1 MQTMPAGDPAK
12 EKVELIRGHARDVP
26 GRVNRAGSPDADGW
40 PDRPFLEVGL
50 IAHESG
56 GPRAMKTEQSPKP
69 SRELAE
75 RLDAADPLR
84 HFRARFFCPP
94 GQIYLDGNS
103 LGLLSRDAER
113 TLLAVLEKWKTGG
126 IGGWLEG
133 DSPWFTMAEALAAR
147 VAKLVGAEADEV
159 AIANSMTINLHQLLA
174 TLYKPAAIRTKVLI
188 DAHSFPTDRYALRS
202 HLRLR
207 GLDPDEHIVIAPAG
221 DSRFLDEAEIE
232 KALTNPELQ
241 MALFPSVVYTTGQ
254 LLDLERLCRAARTN
268 GVIIG
273 LDMSHSVGVMP
284 HALDEWGA
292 DFAGWG
298 HYKWLNAGP
307 GSVAGLYLNRR
318 HFNET
323 GVVDAGLA
331 GWWSVHKESMFEMS
345 DEFFPGMGASALQ
358 IGTPAVL
365 SMAPIDGA
373 LLSVEEAG
381 LGAIR
386 EKSIAMTE
394 FIINAA
400 DAELTDLG
408 FRVGTPRG
416 PARRGGHVSL
426 QHDAAQPIA
435 LALRA
440 RGVIP
445 DFRKPDVIRFAPSP
459 LYNTFTEIWE
469 AVATLKEIAATR
481 AYEEF
486 EATRS
491 LVT

>member
-1 MQTMPAGDPAK
+1 MTK
-12 EKVELIRGHARDVP
+12 ETGQRQA
-26 GRVNRAGSPDADGW
+26 
-40 PDRPFLEVGL
+40 
-50 IAHESG
+50 
-56 GPRAMKTEQSPKP
+56 
-69 SRELAE
+69 SREAAE
-75 RLDAADPLR
+75 ELDAEDALAK
-84 HFRARFFCPP
+84 FRRRFFVPD

-133 DSPWFTMAEALAAR
+133 DSPWFTMAESLSAR

-174 TLYKPAAIRTKVLI
+174 TLYKPRAKRTKVLI

-207 GLDPDEHIVIAPAG
+207 GLDPDEHLVIVPAG
-221 DSRFLDEAEIE
+221 ESRFLDEAQIE
-232 KALTNPELQ
+232 KALCNPELQ

-254 LLDLERLCRAARTN
+254 LLDLKRLCRAAQDN

-273 LDMSHSVGVMP
+273 IDMSHTVGVMP
-284 HALDEWGA
+284 HALDDWGA

-307 GSVAGLYLNRR
+307 GAVAGLYLNRR
-318 HFNET
+318 HFNDT

-373 LLSVEEAG
+373 LLPIEEAG
-381 LGAIR
+381 LERIR
-386 EKSIAMTE
+386 AKSVAMTD
-394 FIINAA
+394 FIIRAA
-400 DAELTDLG
+400 DTELAELG
-408 FRVGTPRG
+408 FRIGTPRE
-416 PARRGGHVSL
+416 AERRGGHLSL
-426 QHDAAQPIA
+426 QHENAQAIA

-440 RGVIP
+440 HGVIP
-445 DFRKPDVIRFAPSP
+445 DFRKPDVVRLAPSP
-459 LYNTFTEIWE
+459 LYNTFTECWD
-469 AVATLKEIAATR
+469 AVQTLKEIAATR
-481 AYEEF
+481 SYEEF
-486 EATRS
+486 AAAVA

>member
-1 MQTMPAGDPAK
+1 MHLQPSLK
-12 EKVELIRGHARDVP
+12 L
-26 GRVNRAGSPDADGW
+26 
-40 PDRPFLEVGL
+40 
-50 IAHESG
+50 AHQLDDSD
-56 GPRAMKTEQSPKP
+56 S
-69 SRELAE
+69 LAE
-75 RLDAADPLR
+75 
-84 HFRARFFCPP
+84 FRERFYRPE

-113 TLLAVLEKWKTGG
+113 TLLSVLEKWKTGG

-133 DSPWFTMAEALAAR
+133 DSPWFTMAEELAAR
-147 VAKLVGAEADEV
+147 VAKLVGAETEEV

-174 TLYKPAAIRTKVLI
+174 TLYRPQAKRTKVLI

-202 HLRLR
+202 HLHLR
-207 GLDPDEHIVIAPAG
+207 GLDPDKHIVIVPAG
-221 DSRFLDEAEIE
+221 ESRFLDEAEIE
-232 KALTNPELQ
+232 KALRNPELQ

-254 LLDLERLCRAARTN
+254 LLDLERVCRAARAN

-273 LDMSHSVGVMP
+273 IDMSHSVGVIP
-284 HALDEWGA
+284 HALDNWGA

-318 HFNET
+318 HFNEA

-345 DEFFPGMGASALQ
+345 DEFFPGLGASALQ

-373 LLSVEEAG
+373 LLSIEEAG
-381 LGAIR
+381 LERIR

-394 FIINAA
+394 FIIRAA
-400 DAELTDLG
+400 DAELDDLG
-408 FRVGTPRG
+408 FRIGTPRE
-416 PARRGGHVSL
+416 PERRGGHVSL
-426 QHDAAQPIA
+426 QHEEAQPIS

-459 LYNTFTEIWE
+459 LYNTFAEIWD
-469 AVATLKEIAATR
+469 AVQILKEIAQ
-481 AYEEF
+481 
-486 EATRS
+486 TRS
-491 LVT
+491 YREYKSVSALVT

>member
-1 MQTMPAGDPAK
+1 MHSQ
-12 EKVELIRGHARDVP
+12 
-26 GRVNRAGSPDADGW
+26 
-40 PDRPFLEVGL
+40 
-50 IAHESG
+50 
-56 GPRAMKTEQSPKP
+56 KP
-69 SRELAE
+69 SFALAQELDE
-75 RLDAADPLR
+75 ADSLG
-84 HFRARFFCPP
+84 HFRERFYAPE
-94 GQIYLDGNS
+94 GRIYLDGNS

-113 TLLAVLEKWKTGG
+113 TLLGVLEQWKTGG
-126 IGGWLEG
+126 IAGWLGG
-133 DSPWFTMAEALAAR
+133 DTPWFTMAEALAER
-147 VAKLVGAEADEV
+147 VAKLIGAASDEV

-174 TLYKPAAIRTKVLI
+174 TLYRPAAPVVAPLWGARVGMPKAGGDLAAESTPERLTEALLQGGSPRTKVLI

-207 GLDPDEHIVIAPAG
+207 GLDPDEHIVIVPAG
-221 DSRFLDEAEIE
+221 VSRFLDEDKIVD
-232 KALTNPELQ
+232 ALRNPELQ

-254 LLDLERLCRAARTN
+254 LLNLERICRAAREN
-268 GVIIG
+268 GVIVG
-273 LDMSHSVGVMP
+273 LDLSHSVGILP
-284 HALDEWGA
+284 HALDDWGA

-318 HFNET
+318 HFAPN
-323 GVVDAGLA
+323 GMVDAGLA

-373 LLSVEEAG
+373 LQSVEEAG
-381 LGAIR
+381 IERIR

-394 FIINAA
+394 FIIETA
-400 DAELTDLG
+400 DAELADLG
-408 FRVGTPRG
+408 FRIGTPREA
-416 PARRGGHVSL
+416 ARRGGHISL
-426 QHDAAQPIA
+426 QHSEAQPLS

-440 RGVIP
+440 RGVVP

-459 LYNTFTEIWE
+459 LYNTFTELWE
-469 AVATLKEIAATR
+469 ALQILKEITSTR
-481 AYEEF
+481 AHEEF
-486 EATRS
+486 ETTRA

>member
-1 MQTMPAGDPAK
+1 MLSKTPSLAVAQQLD
-12 EKVELIRGHARDVP
+12 D
-26 GRVNRAGSPDADGW
+26 SDA
-40 PDRPFLEVGL
+40 
-50 IAHESG
+50 
-56 GPRAMKTEQSPKP
+56 
-69 SRELAE
+69 LA
-75 RLDAADPLR
+75 A
-84 HFRARFFCPP
+84 FRARFFCPE
-94 GQIYLDGNS
+94 GRIYLDGNS

-113 TLLAVLEKWKTGG
+113 SLLSVLDQWKTGG
-126 IGGWLEG
+126 IAGWLDG
-133 DSPWFTMAEALAAR
+133 DSPWFTMAEALAER
-147 VAKLVGAEADEV
+147 VAKLVGAAGDEI
-159 AIANSMTINLHQLLA
+159 AIANSMTINLHQLLS
-174 TLYKPAAIRTKVLI
+174 TLYRPNAKRTKVLI

-202 HLRLR
+202 HLKLR
-207 GLDPDEHIVIAPAG
+207 GLDPDENIVIVPAG
-221 DSRFLDEAEIE
+221 DSRFLDEARIE
-232 KALTNPELQ
+232 EALQNPELQ

-254 LLDLERLCRAARTN
+254 LLDLERICRAAQAN

-273 LDMSHSVGVMP
+273 LDLSHSVGILP

-292 DFAGWG
+292 DFGGWG

-381 LGAIR
+381 IVRIR

-394 FIINAA
+394 FIIAAA
-400 DAELTDLG
+400 DTELADLG
-408 FRVGTPRG
+408 FTVGTPRDA
-416 PARRGGHVSL
+416 ARRGGHISL
-426 QHDAAQPIA
+426 CHPEAQSISM
-435 LALRA
+435 ALRA

-459 LYNTFTEIWE
+459 LYNTFGELWE
-469 AVATLKEIAATR
+469 AIQILREITATR
-481 AYEEF
+481 SYEEF
-486 EATRS
+486 AATRS

>member
-1 MQTMPAGDPAK
+1 MRLDP
-12 EKVELIRGHARDVP
+12 LP
-26 GRVNRAGSPDADGW
+26 
-40 PDRPFLEVGL
+40 
-50 IAHESG
+50 
-56 GPRAMKTEQSPKP
+56 QP
-69 SRELAE
+69 SRHLAQ
-75 RLDAADPLR
+75 RLDEADALAR
-84 HFRARFFCPP
+84 FRARFFTPE
-94 GQIYLDGNS
+94 GKIYLDGNS
-103 LGLLSRDAER
+103 LGLLSRDAQR

-133 DSPWFTMAEALAAR
+133 DTPWFTLAEMLAAR

-174 TLYKPAAIRTKVLI
+174 TLYQPHDERTKVLI

-207 GLDPDEHIVIAPAG
+207 GLDPDEHIVIVPAG
-221 DSRFLDEAEIE
+221 DSRFLEEAAIE
-232 KALTNPELQ
+232 DALAHPKLQ

-254 LLDLERLCRAARTN
+254 LLDLERLCRAARAH

-273 LDMSHSVGVMP
+273 IDMSHSVGVMP
-284 HALDEWGA
+284 HALDAWGA

-307 GSVAGLYLNRR
+307 GAVAGLYLNRR
-318 HFNET
+318 HFAGN
-323 GVVDAGLA
+323 GMVDAGLA

-373 LLSVEEAG
+373 LLPLEEAG
-381 LGAIR
+381 VETIR
-386 EKSIAMTE
+386 AKSVAMTE
-394 FIINAA
+394 FIIKTA
-400 DAELTDLG
+400 DAELAELG
-408 FRVGTPRG
+408 FEVGTPREA
-416 PARRGGHVSL
+416 ARRGGHVSL
-426 QHDAAQPIA
+426 RHEDAQPIS

-440 RGVIP
+440 RGVVP
-445 DFRKPDVIRFAPSP
+445 DFRKPDVLRFAPSP
-459 LYNTFTEIWE
+459 LYNTFTECWDALQI
-469 AVATLKEIAATR
+469 LKEIAAETSFHSFR
-481 AYEEF
+481 ATP
-486 EATRS
+486 A

>member
-1 MQTMPAGDPAK
+1 MEASTRNLLTSMTP
-12 EKVELIRGHARDVP
+12 
-26 GRVNRAGSPDADGW
+26 S
-40 PDRPFLEVGL
+40 
-50 IAHESG
+50 
-56 GPRAMKTEQSPKP
+56 P
-69 SRELAE
+69 SRAAAE
-75 RLDAADPLR
+75 ALDAADPLAK
-84 HFRARFFCPP
+84 FRARFFVPKNR
-94 GQIYLDGNS
+94 IYLDGNS
-103 LGLLSRDAER
+103 LGLLSIDAER

-147 VAKLVGAEADEV
+147 VAKLVGAEADEI
-159 AIANSMTINLHQLLA
+159 AIANSMTINLHQLLC
-174 TLYKPAAIRTKVLI
+174 TLYQPAAKRTKVLI

-207 GLDPDEHIVIAPAG
+207 GLDPDEHIGIVPAG
-221 DSRFLDEAEIE
+221 DSRFLDEAAME

-254 LLDLERLCRAARTN
+254 LLDLERLCRVAREN
-268 GVIIG
+268 DVVIG
-273 LDMSHSVGVMP
+273 LDMSHTVGVMP

-318 HFNET
+318 HFNAS

-373 LLSVEEAG
+373 LRPVEEAG
-381 LGAIR
+381 VERIR
-386 EKSIAMTE
+386 AKSIAMTE
-394 FIINAA
+394 FIISAA
-400 DAELTDLG
+400 DAELATLG
-408 FRVGTPRG
+408 FEIGTPRESH
-416 PARRGGHVSL
+416 RRGGHVSV
-426 QHDAAQPIA
+426 QHPDAQPMC

-445 DFRKPDVIRFAPSP
+445 DFRKPDVIRLAPSP
-459 LYNTFTEIWE
+459 LYNTFAECWDAI
-469 AVATLKEIAATR
+469 AALKEIASTSAYAEFAATP
-481 AYEEF
+481 
-486 EATRS
+486 T

>member
-1 MQTMPAGDPAK
+1 M
-12 EKVELIRGHARDVP
+12 
-26 GRVNRAGSPDADGW
+26 NRSPT
-40 PDRPFLEVGL
+40 REV
-50 IAHESG
+50 A
-56 GPRAMKTEQSPKP
+56 AQ
-69 SRELAE
+69 
-75 RLDAADPLR
+75 LDASDPLAD
-84 HFRARFFCPP
+84 FRDRFYIPE

-103 LGLLSRDAER
+103 LGLLCRDAEA
-113 TLLAVLEKWKTGG
+113 TLLAVLQKWKTGG

-133 DSPWFTMAEALAAR
+133 DSPWFTMAESLSAR

-159 AIANSMTINLHQLLA
+159 AIANSMTINLHQLLS
-174 TLYKPAAIRTKVLI
+174 TLYKPETKRRKVLI

-207 GLDPDEHIVIAPAG
+207 GLDPDENIVIAPAG

-232 KALTNPELQ
+232 KALKDPTLQ

-254 LLDLERLCRAARTN
+254 LLDLERLCRAARAN

-273 LDMSHSVGVMP
+273 IDMSHSVGLIP

-307 GSVAGLYLNRR
+307 GAVAGLYLNRR
-318 HFNET
+318 HFGAN
-323 GVVDAGLA
+323 GFVDAGLA

-345 DEFFPGMGASALQ
+345 DEFFPGLGASALQ

-373 LLSVEEAG
+373 LIPIEAAG
-381 LGAIR
+381 LERMRA
-386 EKSIAMTE
+386 KSLAMTE
-394 FIINAA
+394 FLMAA
-400 DAELTDLG
+400 IESELEEFG
-408 FRVGTPRG
+408 FQIGTPRD
-416 PARRGGHVSL
+416 PKRRGGHLSVV
-426 QHDAAQPIA
+426 HENAQA
-435 LALRA
+435 MCLALRA

-445 DFRKPDVIRFAPSP
+445 DFRKPDVIRLAPSP
-459 LYNTFTEIWE
+459 LYNSFTDCWE
-469 AVATLKEIAATR
+469 AVQALKEITISR
-481 AYEEF
+481 GFEEF
-486 EATRS
+486 EAAHA

>member
-1 MQTMPAGDPAK
+1 MHISPSLTIAK
-12 EKVELIRGHARDVP
+12 ELDDSDSIAGFRDRFYRP
-26 GRVNRAGSPDADGW
+26 GG
-40 PDRPFLEVGL
+40 
-50 IAHESG
+50 
-56 GPRAMKTEQSPKP
+56 K
-69 SRELAE
+69 
-75 RLDAADPLR
+75 
-84 HFRARFFCPP
+84 
-94 GQIYLDGNS
+94 IYLDGNS

-113 TLLAVLEKWKTGG
+113 SLLGVLEKWKTGG

-133 DSPWFTMAEALAAR
+133 DSPWFTMAEALSAR
-147 VAKLVGAEADEV
+147 VAKLVGADADEV

-174 TLYKPAAIRTKVLI
+174 TLYKPKAKRTKVLI

-207 GLDPDEHIVIAPAG
+207 GLNADEHIVIVPAG
-221 DSRFLDEAEIE
+221 ESRFLDEDQIE

-254 LLDLERLCRAARTN
+254 LLDLKRLCRAAQAN

-273 LDMSHSVGVMP
+273 LDMSHSVGVIP
-284 HALDEWGA
+284 HALDDWGA

-318 HFNET
+318 HFNAS

-331 GWWSVHKESMFEMS
+331 GWWSVHKDSMFEMS

-373 LLSVEEAG
+373 LLSIEEAG
-381 LGAIR
+381 PERIR
-386 EKSIAMTE
+386 EKSLAMTNFLIE
-394 FIINAA
+394 LA
-400 DAELTDLG
+400 DAELADFG
-408 FRVGTPRG
+408 FRVGTPRE
-416 PARRGGHVSL
+416 AERRGGHVSL
-426 QHDAAQPIA
+426 EHDEAQPISM
-435 LALRA
+435 ALRA

-445 DFRKPDVIRFAPSP
+445 DFRKPNVIRFAPSP
-459 LYNTFTEIWE
+459 LYNTFKEVWE
-469 AVATLKEIAATR
+469 AVRILKDIVATGTHKNFESTR
-481 AYEEF
+481 
-486 EATRS
+486 T

>member
-1 MQTMPAGDPAK
+1 MMQLSGTAKTAG
-12 EKVELIRGHARDVP
+12 
-26 GRVNRAGSPDADGW
+26 
-40 PDRPFLEVGL
+40 
-50 IAHESG
+50 
-56 GPRAMKTEQSPKP
+56 Q
-69 SRELAE
+69 
-75 RLDAADPLR
+75 LDAADPLAKLR
-84 HFRARFFCPP
+84 ERFFIPD

-113 TLLAVLEKWKTGG
+113 SLQQVLEKWKTGG

-133 DSPWFTMAEALAAR
+133 DSPWFTMAEALGAR
-147 VAKLVGAEADEV
+147 VAKLVGAEPDEV
-159 AIANSMTINLHQLLA
+159 AIANSMTINLHQLLS
-174 TLYKPAAIRTKVLI
+174 TLYKPDAKRRKVLI

-207 GLDPDEHIVIAPAG
+207 GLDPDENIVIAPAG

-232 KALTNPELQ
+232 KALGDPSLQ

-254 LLDLERLCRAARTN
+254 LLDLERLCRAARKN

-284 HALDEWGA
+284 HSLDAWGA

-307 GSVAGLYLNRR
+307 GAVAGLYLNRR
-318 HFNET
+318 HFDPN
-323 GVVDAGLA
+323 GFVDAGLA

-345 DEFFPGMGASALQ
+345 DEFFPGLGASALQ

-365 SMAPIDGA
+365 SMAPIEGA
-373 LLSVEEAG
+373 LAPIEEAG
-381 LGAIR
+381 LERIR
-386 EKSIAMTE
+386 AKSLAMTE
-394 FIINAA
+394 FLMCAIES
-400 DAELTDLG
+400 ELEELG
-408 FRVGTPRG
+408 FVIGTPRE

-426 QHDAAQPIA
+426 QHRNAQPIC

-440 RGVIP
+440 RGIIP
-445 DFRKPDVIRFAPSP
+445 DFRKPDIIRLAPSP
-459 LYNTFTEIWE
+459 LYNTFAECAK
-469 AVATLKEIAATR
+469 AVEVMKELATTGS
-481 AYEEF
+481 YDEF
-486 EATRS
+486 TTVRS